1 MTHAKDQ
8 EDHYRDAAE
17 THGPAMQR
25 LAYATEANP
34 ARQADLLQD
43 MHVALWQS
51 LARFDGRCSLGTWV
65 YRVTHN
71 VAADHV
77 RRERRH
83 RQAAVPLD
91 SVGQMPDGRNVSAER
106 EQADALARLHQWIR
120 GLGPPD
126 RQVMLLDLEEVIAA
140 DISDITGL
148 TPGAV
153 ATRISR
159 LKTRLSSD
167 FKESRH
173 D

>member
-8 EDHYRDAAE
+8 EDRYRDAAE
-17 THGPAMQR
+17 TYGPAMQR

-34 ARQADLLQD
+34 SRQADLLQD

-51 LARFDGRCSLGTWV
+51 LARFDGRCGLGTWV

-83 RQAAVPLD
+83 RQAVVALD
-91 SVGQMPDGRNVSAER
+91 TVDQMPDGRSVSAER
-106 EQADALARLHQWIR
+106 EQADALARLHRWIR
-120 GLGPPD
+120 RLNPPD
-126 RQVMLLDLEEVIAA
+126 RQVMLLYLEDVSAA
-140 DISDITGL
+140 DIADITGL
-148 TPGAV
+148 MPGAV

-159 LKTRLSSD
+159 LKSRLSSE
-167 FKESRH
+167 FKEPRN